1 MANKVTLGGDRLGS
15 GKKMQVELDQFK
27 RSNFDRSYAWRS
39 SASPGTLI
47 PFMVELG
54 LPGDTIDIELQG
66 SVLTHPTLGPL
77 FGSFK
82 VQYDVFQVP
91 IRLYNSW
98 LHNNKLEVGRN
109 MAQVLLPVVGLSTGL
124 NANTTN
130 FKGHE
135 QINPSCIMSYLG
147 IRGVG
152 RSDDDTENRI
162 RTFNGVPYL
171 AYWEI
176 YKNYYANKQEEVG
189 AVIHG
194 QDLFNPINYVSID
207 GGGETYLG
215 MYPAIDSPIR
225 TSIDNEN
232 FYISFAPS
240 WEFNLNEI
248 YFNIPEEGGFINLSF
263 FANIVDLNQGLGLCL
278 IELEVDHGILIE
290 NWEYSSTNPNTPRVV
305 NFALSNIDD
314 MREQLLASAG
324 NTTFE
329 VNGFGIEPYS
339 WIDETYDTDKY
350 FKQLSQEGL
359 GVKTYQ
365 SDMFNNWLNESWIS
379 QIATQ
384 SAVSVISGSFTIDEL
399 VLKKKV
405 WEMLNN
411 IAVADGSYEGWVSA
425 TYDEKPYYKAESPV
439 YIGGMSQ
446 ELEFQQV
453 ISTAG
458 VQAENQPL
466 GSLAG
471 RGNVNYG
478 KNKGGKLVVKCRE
491 HCYIMGIVSLT
502 PRIDYSQGNSY
513 DVNLTNMDEFH
524 KPHLDGIGFQDLITD
539 QMAWFDTEVGA
550 SLAVTYKS
558 AGKQPAWMNYQTN
571 YNKCY
576 GNFAIETNEMFMT
589 LNRRYEGDNTGIVD
603 LTTYIDPA
611 KFNFIFADTRTDAQ
625 NFWVQIGVNM
635 EYRRKMSSRIMPYL

>member
-1 MANKVTLGGDRLGS
+1 MANRVTLGGDRLGS

-207 GGGETYLG
+207 EGGETYLG

-225 TSIDNEN
+225 TSIDNQN

-248 YFNIPEEGGFINLSF
+248 YLNIPELGGFINLSSY
-263 FANIVDLNQGLGLCL
+263 ANILELNQGLGICL
-278 IELEVDHGILIE
+278 IELNVSSGTLIE
-290 NWEYSSTNPNTPRVV
+290 NWEYSSTNPNTPRVI

-314 MREQLLASAG
+314 MREELLTSAG

-329 VNGFGIEPYS
+329 VNGCGIEPYT
-339 WIDETYDTDKY
+339 WIDQTYDTDKY

-365 SDMFNNWLNESWIS
+365 SDIFNNWLNETWIS

-384 SAVSVISGSFTIDEL
+384 SAVSVVSGSFTIDEL

-478 KNKGGKLVVKCRE
+478 KNKGGKIVVKCRE
-491 HCYIMGIVSLT
+491 HCYLMGIVSLT
-502 PRIDYSQGNSY
+502 PRIDYSQGNTY
-513 DVNLTNMDEFH
+513 DVNITNMDEFH

>member
-124 NANTTN
+124 YANTTS

-135 QINPSCIMSYLG
+135 QINPSCLMSYLG

-152 RSDDDTENRI
+152 RSDDDSESRI
-162 RTFNGVPYL
+162 RTFNAVPWL

-176 YKNYYANKQEEVG
+176 YKNYYANKQEEIG

-194 QDLFNPINYVSID
+194 VDLFNPITSISMLAT
-207 GGGETYLG
+207 GETLG
-215 MYPAIDSPIR
+215 KYPD
-225 TSIDNEN
+225 TSNTVTTIEN
-232 FYISFAPS
+232 DQPFYIQFSPS
-240 WEFNLNEI
+240 WQFNLNEI
-248 YFNIPEEGGFINLSF
+248 YFNIPDEGGFVSLGTYASI
-263 FANIVDLNQGLGLCL
+263 AALNQEEGYCEIYLAVGPGEE
-278 IELEVDHGILIE
+278 IV
-290 NWEYSSTNPNTPRVV
+290 NWQFSTTQPNTPRVV
-305 NFALSNIDD
+305 DFALSNIDE
-314 MREQLLASAG
+314 MRETLLATAG
-324 NTTFE
+324 NTLFE
-329 VNGFGIEPYS
+329 VNGFDIEPYV

-365 SDMFNNWLNESWIS
+365 SDIFNNWLNESWIS

-384 SAVSVISGSFTIDEL
+384 SAVSVVSGSFTIDEL

-439 YIGGMSQ
+439 YVGGMSQ

-453 ISTAG
+453 VSTAG
-458 VQAENQPL
+458 VQNEGQPL

-478 KNKGGKLVVKCRE
+478 KNKGGKIVVKCRE

-539 QMAWFDTEVGA
+539 QMAWFDTVVDDA
-550 SLAVTYKS
+550 LVVNYKS

-589 LNRRYEGDNTGIVD
+589 LNRRYEGDSSGIID